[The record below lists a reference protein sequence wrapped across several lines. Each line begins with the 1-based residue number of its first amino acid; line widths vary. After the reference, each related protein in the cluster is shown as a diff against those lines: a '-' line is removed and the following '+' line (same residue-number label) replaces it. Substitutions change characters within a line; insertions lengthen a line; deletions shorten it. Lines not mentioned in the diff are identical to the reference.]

1 MNIPTNLKYTQ
12 NDEWINVDGNI
23 GVVGITDFAQSQLSD
38 IVYVEIILSVGDE
51 VKKGDSTASIES
63 VKAAA
68 DVYIPVSGR
77 IIEVNESLSNTP
89 ETLNN
94 DPYGEGWMV
103 KIELSNLTE
112 LGELM
117 DANSYE
123 GKIQEKE

>member
-1 MNIPTNLKYTQ
+1 MNVPTNLKYTQ

-23 GVVGITDFAQSQLSD
+23 GVVGITDYAQSQLSD

>member
-23 GVVGITDFAQSQLSD
+23 GVIGITDFAQSQLSD

-51 VKKGDSTASIES
+51 VKRGDSASSIES